1 MDTAITAQD
10 VLIVIVILFVLNAI
24 NVKVVCVHVQQ
35 AIVVILV
42 LDVILALVAII
53 VQAVGVVKAVQQIVI
68 VAICVQDIVQVVMAV
83 TVAITAQE
91 AVLVVMQNAIIA
103 MMYIVGAVGLLV
115 VVEAVELEME
125 IVNNMP
131 NYLNNI
137 VNYKFDSQCIYY
149 NLRKYSNLHMHNK
162 LYNYSNYHS

>member
-1 MDTAITAQD
+1 MI
-10 VLIVIVILFVLNAI
+10 
-24 NVKVVCVHVQQ
+24 
-35 AIVVILV
+35 
-42 LDVILALVAII
+42 
-53 VQAVGVVKAVQQIVI
+53 G
-68 VAICVQDIVQVVMAV
+68 VQDIVQVVMVV

-137 VNYKFDSQCIYY
+137 VNYKFGNQCIYCNLHKNS
-149 NLRKYSNLHMHNK
+149 NLRMHNK
-162 LYNYSNYHS
+162 LYNHNSYYN